1 MNFTAP
7 RRAFLASL
15 AVSATIAALSAAPAT
30 AASHGNKLV
39 MSAPL
44 NGQVFIMDR
53 THMSLYTYDGDS
65 EGVSNC
71 YGPCAEKWPPALL
84 PEGTKMP
91 ESYSLIRRKD
101 GKMQIAFRGRPL
113 YRYYKDRK
121 IGDIKGDGIAGKW
134 RLARP

>member
-1 MNFTAP
+1 MKLAAP
-7 RRAFLASL
+7 LVTVLAISG
-15 AVSATIAALSAAPAT
+15 SYILSAAPAL
-30 AASHGNKLV
+30 AASHGNKWV

-44 NGQVFIMDR
+44 NGQVFIMDQ
-53 THMSLYTYDGDS
+53 THMSLYTYDDDS

-71 YGPCAEKWPPALL
+71 YGTCAEKWPPALL
-84 PEGTKMP
+84 PEGTRMP

-113 YRYYKDRK
+113 YRYFKDRK
-121 IGDIKGDGIAGKW
+121 IGDIKGDGVGGKW